1 MQPPNRASIVD
12 VRVGDAQLL
21 LRRSFSD
28 PSRPGE
34 WDHPGGHI
42 EPGESPEEAAV
53 REVFEETGLRI
64 RPDQLVFTRK
74 LVRPKGVYWF
84 YRADLPES
92 AADSVKLSFE
102 HMNYV
107 LLSNPNWFSKY
118 ISGKDTSQMSTEQK
132 AKGAAGNVAQRAATK
147 AAIHVG
153 KKQVAK
159 MAAKKAAQT
168 GVKQAVKAGGA
179 GVPIAGWAVTAAL
192 MTYDAAPEAWAVAKE
207 SASLAKSELKSVRE
221 AKGVKGKIK
230 ALGHSGMAGARQ
242 YTLGGARI
250 GAAAFVGSDT
260 VKMAREAAAEKWGGG
275 VKKNGLADA
284 AVRVGGR
291 VGGRLV
297 GRLGGK
303 AGGRIVM
310 QSVGKAAAKG
320 SGKAAA
326 EAVSKSGSALK
337 SGLLGI
343 AALTG
348 IAKGTV
354 REGRE
359 VYEIAKG
366 ERKNP
371 SDLQANYAEIHE
383 MLKKMPADWRRQ
395 YNSGRRKLADAGG
408 PVLPNSPKPEHVAQL
423 IGITAGGNLSKD
435 RLEGPN
441 AVPDEVREAAM
452 KGLRLSHAHNYG
464 AWDFIGIARAV
475 ELATVPSVS
484 NETKKRMK
492 NYFTR
497 HLKDKTSGRFGN
509 ELDPSRG
516 YMAWLNWGGDA
527 GFNWVNNMRKNSLR
541 GVERQQLLLPNPP
554 RKRPDIGPFYEVL
567 ASHPRDKFLYTGW
580 DAQAALSAAGK
591 AGGGKN
597 VLVFKDGEAMD
608 IDTFYDM
615 IYGPGRPL
623 HTRWYRNPYHAQ
635 GRDQWGKVCFYIY
648 NDDGTHVVGP
658 MGPRFCYDA
667 DKAALMVQKA
677 EREGKRVSPSAVS
690 PGPRP
695 APTGYVR
702 ERIAEH
708 KAKPLE
714 HNFLVGEYVIKT
726 FAPMTGED
734 FYEVIEV
741 APSSIVIKSVGSR
754 SITADP
760 HGAVRVPDSSLRGA
774 DLKNGSKPF
783 RVMLKD
789 GVPLFESN
797 RYPYTRAVVYKK
809 WDGQPFNVVQPRD
822 YN

>member
-1 MQPPNRASIVD
+1 MAPPNRASIVD
-12 VRVGDAQLL
+12 VRVGGAQLL

-42 EPGESPEEAAV
+42 EPGESPEQAAV

-74 LVRPKGVYWF
+74 LIRPKGVYWF

-118 ISGKDTSQMSTEQK
+118 ISGKDTAQMTTEQK

-168 GVKQAVKAGGA
+168 GVKQAVKAGSA
-179 GVPIAGWAVTAAL
+179 GIPIVGWAVTGAI

-221 AKGVKGKIK
+221 AKGVKGTIK
-230 ALGHSGMAGARQ
+230 ALGHTGVAGAKQ
-242 YTLGGARI
+242 YVTGGARI

-310 QSVGKAAAKG
+310 QGMGKAASKS
-320 SGKAAA
+320 SGQAAA
-326 EAVSKSGSALK
+326 EVVSESGSALK
-337 SGLLGI
+337 TGLLGI
-343 AALTG
+343 AALTS

-354 REGRE
+354 REARE
-359 VYEIAKG
+359 TYEIAKG

-435 RLEGPN
+435 KLEGPN

-475 ELATVPSVS
+475 ELAIVPSVS

-497 HLKDKTSGRFGN
+497 HLKDKSSGRFGN

-541 GVERQQLLLPNPP
+541 GVERQHLLLPNPR

-567 ASHPRDKFLYTGW
+567 TTYPHDHRVYTGW
-580 DAQAALSAAGK
+580 DAREAYAAAVDADGE
-591 AGGGKN
+591 

-608 IDTFYDM
+608 KLTFHNMVY
-615 IYGPGRPL
+615 PGSRPYL
-623 HTRWYRNPYHAQ
+623 RRLWNPYHAQ

-658 MGPRFCYDA
+658 MGPRFCYDP

-677 EREGKRVSPSAVS
+677 EREGKRVSPSSVS
-690 PGPRP
+690 PGPRASAPIPP
-695 APTGYVR
+695 APPPVPQRVSSPAITLLESRLEALRPILDTHLAASSAKHRTKVR
-702 ERIAEH
+702 
-708 KAKPLE
+708 
-714 HNFLVGEYVIKT
+714 T
-726 FAPMTGED
+726 
-734 FYEVIEV
+734 V
-741 APSSIVIKSVGSR
+741 AGIDPRRKYALIHSGSYTTRDGGSR
-754 SITADP
+754 FRPEFVVNLETMEISRAD
-760 HGAVRVPDSSLRGA
+760 D
-774 DLKNGSKPF
+774 N
-783 RVMLKD
+783 
-789 GVPLFESN
+789 
-797 RYPYTRAVVYKK
+797 
-809 WDGQPFNVVQPRD
+809 GQPRPGWNFGTVDSVIARGRTLRD
-822 YN
+822 FDQVD

>member
-1 MQPPNRASIVD
+1 
-12 VRVGDAQLL
+12 
-21 LRRSFSD
+21 
-28 PSRPGE
+28 
-34 WDHPGGHI
+34 
-42 EPGESPEEAAV
+42 
-53 REVFEETGLRI
+53 
-64 RPDQLVFTRK
+64 
-74 LVRPKGVYWF
+74 
-84 YRADLPES
+84 
-92 AADSVKLSFE
+92 
-102 HMNYV
+102 
-107 LLSNPNWFSKY
+107 
-118 ISGKDTSQMSTEQK
+118 
-132 AKGAAGNVAQRAATK
+132 
-147 AAIHVG
+147 
-153 KKQVAK
+153 
-159 MAAKKAAQT
+159 
-168 GVKQAVKAGGA
+168 
-179 GVPIAGWAVTAAL
+179 
-192 MTYDAAPEAWAVAKE
+192 
-207 SASLAKSELKSVRE
+207 
-221 AKGVKGKIK
+221 
-230 ALGHSGMAGARQ
+230 
-242 YTLGGARI
+242 
-250 GAAAFVGSDT
+250 
-260 VKMAREAAAEKWGGG
+260 

-284 AVRVGGR
+284 AVSVGGR

-310 QSVGKAAAKG
+310 QGMKKAASQG
-320 SGKAAA
+320 SGQAAA
-326 EAVSKSGSALK
+326 EVVSKSGSALK

-441 AVPDEVREAAM
+441 AVPEEVREAAM

-497 HLKDKTSGRFGN
+497 HLKDKSSGRFGN

-541 GVERQQLLLPNPP
+541 GVERQQLLLPNP
-554 RKRPDIGPFYEVL
+554 
-567 ASHPRDKFLYTGW
+567 
-580 DAQAALSAAGK
+580 
-591 AGGGKN
+591 
-597 VLVFKDGEAMD
+597 
-608 IDTFYDM
+608 YD
-615 IYGPGRPL
+615 L
-623 HTRWYRNPYHAQ
+623 ENPYHAP

-658 MGPRFCYDA
+658 MGPRFCYDP

-690 PGPRP
+690 PGPRAAGPIPP
-695 APTGYVR
+695 APPPVPQRVSSPALTLLESRLDALRPILNTHLAASSAKHRTKVR
-702 ERIAEH
+702 
-708 KAKPLE
+708 
-714 HNFLVGEYVIKT
+714 T
-726 FAPMTGED
+726 
-734 FYEVIEV
+734 V
-741 APSSIVIKSVGSR
+741 AGIDPRRKYALIHSGSYTTRDGGSR
-754 SITADP
+754 
-760 HGAVRVPDSSLRGA
+760 
-774 DLKNGSKPF
+774 F
-783 RVMLKD
+783 R
-789 GVPLFESN
+789 PEF
-797 RYPYTRAVVYKK
+797 VVNLETMEISRS
-809 WDGQPFNVVQPRD
+809 DDHGQPRPGWNFGTVDAVIARGRTLRD
-822 YN
+822 LEQVD